1 MKATNFAPLL
11 WLMLVLVLIPATL
24 LLLKRSGLAARLGG
38 QRGAAA
44 PAGLVLRDSLVIG
57 PNQRVVALEVGHG
70 AERRLLVLGV
80 TAQQI
85 TTLHTLAPLPG
96 EAADAAEASD
106 GGVVGLVGEGAR
118 PPFEVML
125 ARVRAATA
133 RKPGVSA

>member
-24 LLLKRSGLAARLGG
+24 MLLKRSGWAARLAGT
-38 QRGAAA
+38 RGAATEA
-44 PAGLVLRDSLVIG
+44 ALVLRESLVIG

-70 AERRLLVLGV
+70 ADKRWLLLGV
-80 TAQQI
+80 TSQQI
-85 TTLHTLAPLPG
+85 TTLHTLPVPSHAALV
-96 EAADAAEASD
+96 EADAGAGKEA
-106 GGVVGLVGEGAR
+106 VR

-133 RKPGVSA
+133 RKPGAAA